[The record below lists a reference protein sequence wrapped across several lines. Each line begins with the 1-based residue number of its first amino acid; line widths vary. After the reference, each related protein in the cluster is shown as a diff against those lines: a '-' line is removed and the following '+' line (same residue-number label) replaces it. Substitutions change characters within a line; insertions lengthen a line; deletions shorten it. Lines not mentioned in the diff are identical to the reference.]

1 MIQNLK
7 ENFDA
12 EFKKGK
18 WYFKLPS
25 SYSWFVVIFCAI
37 WGGGFAASGTF
48 VLLFK
53 LGIID
58 VNISE
63 SPEGA
68 GWIIGPLFSAIGY
81 IALLIGLS
89 NFFGNRLE
97 VSTTS
102 IKVSRNFFLFK
113 WRKFGI
119 SKTNLKSLE
128 VMASGSNFG
137 YQLQVYDP
145 EGKPHKITNHKEE
158 PALKEL
164 ADFIREYMELD

>member
-7 ENFDA
+7 DNFDA

-18 WYFKLPS
+18 WHFKLP
-25 SYSWFVVIFCAI
+25 YGHSWFVVFFSAI
-37 WGGGFAASGTF
+37 WGVGFAASGTF

-53 LGIID
+53 FGIID
-58 VNISE
+58 ANISE

-81 IALLIGLS
+81 IALLFGLS

-97 VSTTS
+97 ISKTS
-102 IKVSRNFFLFK
+102 LKVSCNFLLFK
-113 WRKFGI
+113 WRKYGI

-128 VMASGSNFG
+128 VIARDSNFG
-137 YQLQVYDP
+137 YQLQVYGP
-145 EGKPHKITNHKEE
+145 TGNPHEIVVHKDG
-158 PALKEL
+158 PVLKEL
-164 ADFIREYMELD
+164 ADFIKEYMELD